1 MKFEELNLP
10 TIWAQIKGYPKY
22 EISICGQVRNFK
34 TKRIL
39 KPDISSKGYYR
50 IGLQNNSQCKT
61 KHYIHRL
68 VLINFIPN
76 IENYDCV
83 DHINGIR
90 LDNTISNLRWCSNQ
104 QNCYNRSVSKR
115 NSSSIK
121 GVTWTQDK
129 KRWRALIS
137 FDGKRIHIGYFINLE
152 DAIIARKQKAKELF
166 GEFLN
171 DCEK

>member
-1 MKFEELNLP
+1 MQIGDFILP
-10 TIWAQIKGYPKY
+10 TIWKQIQDFPNY
-22 EISICGQVRNFK
+22 EVSICGQVRNFK

-50 IGLQNNSQCKT
+50 IGLQDNNKCKI

-76 IENYDCV
+76 VENYDCV

-121 GVTWTQDK
+121 GVTWTKDK

-137 FDGKRIHIGYFINLE
+137 FDGKRIHIGYFVNLE
-152 DAIIARKQKAKELF
+152 DAIIARRQKAKELF

>member
-10 TIWAQIKGYPKY
+10 TIWTQIKGFPNY

-50 IGLQNNSQCKT
+50 IGLQNNNQCKI

-76 IENYDCV
+76 IENYDSV

-90 LDNTISNLRWCSNQ
+90 LDNTISNLRWVSNQ
-104 QNCYNRSVSKR
+104 QNCYNRSVSIR
-115 NSSSIK
+115 NTSGVK
-121 GVTWTQDK
+121 GVTWSKDK
-129 KRWRALIS
+129 KRWRAIIT
-137 FDGKRIHIGYFINLE
+137 FNCKMIHIGYFINLD
-152 DAIIARKQKAKELF
+152 DAKIARQQKACELF
-166 GEFLN
+166 GEFVN